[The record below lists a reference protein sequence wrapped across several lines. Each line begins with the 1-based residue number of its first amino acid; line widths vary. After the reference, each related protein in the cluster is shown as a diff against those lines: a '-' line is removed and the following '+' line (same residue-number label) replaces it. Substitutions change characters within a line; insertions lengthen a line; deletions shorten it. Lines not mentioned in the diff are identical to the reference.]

1 MGDARVRQRGR
12 LNTQLH
18 TGRAVLAIF
27 SSGIFNRKRR
37 GQTQLH
43 KQGLGSVC
51 ATSQLVDV
59 CRVKWECNSL
69 TSRSVASRLTHFTV
83 NDNDTRAIITACAPH
98 AVRRT
103 FSLRWHID
111 YTRRL
116 VKRLKTCTDTKRQFT
131 VPSSAPRWPVNADE
145 ACVCYEIHQHS
156 LTAL

>member
-59 CRVKWECNSL
+59 CRVK
-69 TSRSVASRLTHFTV
+69 
-83 NDNDTRAIITACAPH
+83 
-98 AVRRT
+98 
-103 FSLRWHID
+103 
-111 YTRRL
+111 
-116 VKRLKTCTDTKRQFT
+116 
-131 VPSSAPRWPVNADE
+131 
-145 ACVCYEIHQHS
+145 
-156 LTAL
+156 